1 MLASDEREEQ
11 LAFPEIRAV
20 KIFLIKIGRGLVI
33 EGADDER
40 AVYRCDGH
48 GASEGCQ
55 PMTLVVM
62 TFTSPEKVTRRIPRE
77 RMASLVKT

>member
-1 MLASDEREEQ
+1 MPASDEREEQ
-11 LAFPEIRAV
+11 LAFSEIRAM

-40 AVYRCDGH
+40 ASIAVMVMVRPR
-48 GASEGCQ
+48 GCQ

>member
-1 MLASDEREEQ
+1 MPASDEREEQ

-33 EGADDER
+33 EER
-40 AVYRCDGH
+40 MTSGPSIAVMVMVRPR
-48 GASEGCQ
+48 GCQ